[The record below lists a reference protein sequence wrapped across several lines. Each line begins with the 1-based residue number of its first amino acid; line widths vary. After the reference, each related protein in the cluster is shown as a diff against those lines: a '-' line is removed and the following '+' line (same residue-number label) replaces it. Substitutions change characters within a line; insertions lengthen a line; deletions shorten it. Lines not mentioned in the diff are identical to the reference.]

1 MSPPWSGL
9 PSERL
14 PVVFTNLARN
24 LFRAVGSGVAGMT
37 MQALSFSAPFVLGGG
52 AKVLCDVLLFRS
64 FRNLTPAEEMKSAGA
79 NNQLRAGLC

>member
-1 MSPPWSGL
+1 
-9 PSERL
+9 
-14 PVVFTNLARN
+14 
-24 LFRAVGSGVAGMT
+24 MT